1 MEDHSKAK
9 TAFNHEPDKLHKK
22 VQPDFY
28 GQTLKKTVPYED
40 AEKDLN
46 SKILKITMTIKDQF
60 PELSKYLKEMKTIDD
75 SKKQTNMNTHNKFEF
90 KSLPYS
96 YDALEPFIDKLTLEI
111 HHGKHHKAYYDN
123 FINAIKGTEMESMD
137 IKEIFRNISKYPM
150 AVRNNSGG
158 YFNHT
163 FYWENMKAH
172 GGGVPTGK
180 LSEAIAKTF
189 SSFEEFK
196 KQFSE
201 AGKTR
206 FGSGWAWLCLD
217 EKGNLFICSTPNQDN
232 PLMDIAEKR
241 GIPLL
246 TIDVWEHAYYLKYQN
261 KRPDYIDA
269 FWNVVNWD
277 EVGERYE
284 SGLN

>member
-1 MEDHSKAK
+1 M
-9 TAFNHEPDKLHKK
+9 NR
-22 VQPDFY
+22 
-28 GQTLKKTVPYED
+28 QTLVVATIIIGSLALQDPLDSQAQDVSINQLRK
-40 AEKDLN
+40 N
-46 SKILKITMTIKDQF
+46 QNTMTQ
-60 PELSKYLKEMKTIDD
+60 S
-75 SKKQTNMNTHNKFEF
+75 KFELEP
-90 KSLPYS
+90 LPYS

-111 HHGKHHKAYYDN
+111 HYSKHHKAYFDN
-123 FINAIKGTEMESMD
+123 FINAIKGTGIESMD
-137 IKEIFRNISKYPM
+137 INDIFKHVSTYSA

-172 GGGVPTGK
+172 GGGLPSGK
-180 LSEAIAKTF
+180 LLEAINKTF
-189 SSFEEFK
+189 SSFDEFK

-206 FGSGWAWLCLD
+206 FGSGWTWLCVD
-217 EKGNLFICSTPNQDN
+217 DKGILFVCSTPNQDN
-232 PLMDIAEKR
+232 PLMDVAEKK
-241 GIPLL
+241 GTPLL

-277 EVGERYE
+277 EVSKRY
-284 SGLN
+284 GNALK

>member
-1 MEDHSKAK
+1 MSKLKLVVALITVWPLGLQYTLIAQAK
-9 TAFNHEPDKLHKK
+9 DAPRDQMKK
-22 VQPDFY
+22 N
-28 GQTLKKTVPYED
+28 QT
-40 AEKDLN
+40 N
-46 SKILKITMTIKDQF
+46 N
-60 PELSKYLKEMKTIDD
+60 D
-75 SKKQTNMNTHNKFEF
+75 SKKETIMNPPIKFEF
-90 KSLPYS
+90 QPLPYS
-96 YDALEPFIDKLTLEI
+96 YDALEPFIDKLTVEI
-111 HHGKHHKAYYDN
+111 HYSKHHKAYYDN

-137 IKEIFRNISKYPM
+137 IKDIFKKTSKYPM

-172 GGGVPTGK
+172 GGDLPTGK

-196 KQFSE
+196 KQFSD

-217 EKGNLFICSTPNQDN
+217 DKGKLFICSTPNQDN
-232 PLMDIAEKR
+232 PLMDIAEKK
-241 GIPLL
+241 GTPLL

-261 KRPDYIDA
+261 KRADYIDA
-269 FWNVVNWD
+269 FWNVVNWE
-277 EVGERYE
+277 EVSRRYE
-284 SGLN
+284 NALKSLGMK

>member
-1 MEDHSKAK
+1 M
-9 TAFNHEPDKLHKK
+9 KK
-22 VQPDFY
+22 NQINNDF
-28 GQTLKKTVPYED
+28 KKE
-40 AEKDLN
+40 
-46 SKILKITMTIKDQF
+46 TIMST
-60 PELSKYLKEMKTIDD
+60 PS
-75 SKKQTNMNTHNKFEF
+75 KFEF
-90 KSLPYS
+90 KPLPYS
-96 YDALEPFIDKLTLEI
+96 YDALEPFIDKLTVEI
-111 HHGKHHKAYYDN
+111 HYSKHHKAYYDN

-137 IKEIFRNISKYPM
+137 INDIFKSISKYPM

-172 GGGVPTGK
+172 GGGLPTGK
-180 LSEAIAKTF
+180 LSEGITKTF
-189 SSFEEFK
+189 NSFEEFK
-196 KQFSE
+196 KQFSD

-217 EKGNLFICSTPNQDN
+217 DKGNLFICSTPNQDN
-232 PLMDIAEKR
+232 PFMDIAEKN

-269 FWNVVNWD
+269 FWNVVNWE
-277 EVGERYE
+277 EVAKRYN
-284 SGLN
+284 SALKTLGMK